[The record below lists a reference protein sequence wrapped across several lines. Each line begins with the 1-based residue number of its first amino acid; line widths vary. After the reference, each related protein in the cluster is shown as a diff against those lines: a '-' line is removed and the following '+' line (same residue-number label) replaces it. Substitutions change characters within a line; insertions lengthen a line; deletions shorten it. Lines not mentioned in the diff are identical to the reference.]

1 MHSPVENCK
10 ALADNTRY
18 DIVRLLLEHE
28 CCVGCLSRRLGVT
41 ISAISQH
48 LKVLKEVDLV
58 LPEKRGYYT
67 HYTVDRS
74 RLVEM
79 GEILVSLAQTER
91 EISPCSHMERRH
103 HHCSKKEDLECISSK
118 HTT

>member
-1 MHSPVENCK
+1 MHSPVEDCK

-58 LPEKRGYYT
+58 TSEKRGYYT

-79 GEILVSLAQTER
+79 GESLISLAQTKR
-91 EISPCSHMERRH
+91 EISSCTHMERRRH
-103 HHCSKKEDLECISSK
+103 QCSKKEEMGCISSK
-118 HTT
+118 RTI